1 MGPPGASVSGPPVR
15 VLCALCSVLE
25 ACWGQGSYCWEEGT
39 GLTPRGGPGSMG
51 DGRREAQLPRR
62 KTTLSG
68 WGHLTNDVTDHLHFG
83 NSDC

>member
-39 GLTPRGGPGSMG
+39 GLTPRGGVLAAWGMG
-51 DGRREAQLPRR
+51 GEKPSFREGRPHFLDGG
-62 KTTLSG
+62 T
-68 WGHLTNDVTDHLHFG
+68 
-83 NSDC
+83 

>member
-39 GLTPRGGPGSMG
+39 GLTPRGGSWQHGGWEERSPASEKEDHTFWMG
-51 DGRREAQLPRR
+51 APD
-62 KTTLSG
+62 
-68 WGHLTNDVTDHLHFG
+68 
-83 NSDC
+83 